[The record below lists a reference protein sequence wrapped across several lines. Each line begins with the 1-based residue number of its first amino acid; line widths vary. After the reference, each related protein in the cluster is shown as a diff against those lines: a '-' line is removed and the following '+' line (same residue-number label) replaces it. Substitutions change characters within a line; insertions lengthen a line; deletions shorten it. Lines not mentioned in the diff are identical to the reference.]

1 MDWWEQ
7 ANRPAIGMSHLRP
20 DQPLARH
27 LGWLASGTGS
37 STTAVTSDW
46 IGHNHAVCDELT
58 GQVPALGRGS
68 WAQDQIQRLM
78 TTQGFTLRRAA
89 ETWLE
94 MFGFDE
100 ASELQDRSFTPR
112 PASKAQAQ
120 R

>member
-1 MDWWEQ
+1 MTS
-7 ANRPAIGMSHLRP
+7 NRPCP

-46 IGHNHAVCDELT
+46 IGHIHAVCDALT
-58 GQVPALGRGS
+58 GQVPALGRRS

-94 MFGFDE
+94 MFGFEE
-100 ASELQDRSFTPR
+100 ASELQDRRFTPA
-112 PASKAQAQ
+112 PASKDQAQ